1 MFFLWYVYLED
12 EKLKMTD
19 ESKSS
24 RLSGFSNSIDIKKL
38 ERETQ
43 KLLYLGF
50 VVAIAFHAALD
61 SFITYKRTEVKVV
74 KPIEVKLVVR
84 PPRMTRPFVIPKK
97 DLLKRILKRKIMMRL
112 PSGKFKF
119 KSLLSIQDLMK
130 IMDTFEFDLN
140 IGEEVIAE
148 IIVEIDSIYDAGI
161 EERFDFEQFIADIP
175 DYREGITRE
184 PENVIS
190 LKEYLLSVDDFD
202 TGQYKGLVIKDPVN
216 KQDIKGFVY
225 IPVDVWGA
233 FLRPVGLTTVIGLM
247 QGFKKYTGIDVK
259 IDPHLFIDSPSV
271 MKYPFIYISADKRF
285 NLSERGK
292 ENLLKY
298 FSSGGF
304 VLLDPYSLPAYVSCR
319 QMIIDACEGREHIYP
334 LSDDHP
340 VFHTFFDFDEMPVLF
355 PTLENEGLM
364 DATLPPD
371 GVWLDNRLVAIL
383 PPSPYRPFG
392 KTWSDYKSPDRFEN
406 PSFRLAVNI
415 IVYAL
420 IREGSIAKKYI
431 NADALDD
438 YKRSAIP

>member
-1 MFFLWYVYLED
+1 M
-12 EKLKMTD
+12 KMTD

-24 RLSGFSNSIDIKKL
+24 RLSGFSKSIDIKKL

-84 PPRMTRPFVIPKK
+84 PPRMTRPLVINKR
-97 DLLKRILKRKIMMRL
+97 DLLKRMLKRKIMMRL

-130 IMDTFEFDLN
+130 IMDNFEFDLN

-148 IIVEIDSIYDAGI
+148 IIAGIDSIYDAGI
-161 EERFDFEQFIADIP
+161 EERFDFEKFIADIP

-184 PENVIS
+184 SENVIS
-190 LKEYLLSVDDFD
+190 LKEHLLSVDDLD
-202 TGQYKGLVIKDPVN
+202 TGQYKGLVIKDPQN
-216 KQDIKGFVY
+216 KQNIKGFVY
-225 IPVDVWGA
+225 IPVDVWGS

-247 QGFKKYTGIDVK
+247 QGFKKYAGIRVT
-259 IDPHLFIDSPSV
+259 IDPHLFLDSPIIS
-271 MKYPFIYISADKRF
+271 KYPFLYISADGLF
-285 NLSERGK
+285 DLSTRAK
-292 ENLLKY
+292 ENLEKY
-298 FSSGGF
+298 FRSGGF
-304 VLLDPYSLPAYVSCR
+304 ILFDPYSVSAYVSMKK
-319 QMIIDACEGREHIYP
+319 MIKDSIGDYASIYP
-334 LSDDHP
+334 IPDDHP
-340 VFHTFFDFDEMPVLF
+340 ILHTFFDFDEMPVLF
-355 PTLENEGLM
+355 PTLESEGLM

-406 PSFRLAVNI
+406 PSFRLAINI

-431 NADALDD
+431 NADTLDD

>member
-1 MFFLWYVYLED
+1 MI
-12 EKLKMTD
+12 D

-50 VVAIAFHAALD
+50 VVAIAFHAALG
-61 SFITYKRTEVKVV
+61 SFITYRKTEVKVV
-74 KPIEVKLVVR
+74 KPIEVKLIVR
-84 PPRMTRPFVIPKK
+84 PPRMTRPFVIPNKN
-97 DLLKRILKRKIMMRL
+97 LLKRMLKRKIMMRI
-112 PSGKFKF
+112 PSGKFEL
-119 KSLLSIQDLMK
+119 KSPALLEKLIK
-130 IMDTFEFDLN
+130 IADSFEFDLN

-148 IIVEIDSIYDAGI
+148 IIAEIDSIYDAGI
-161 EERFDFEQFIADIP
+161 EERFDFEEFIADIP

-216 KQDIKGFVY
+216 KQNIKGFVY

-233 FLRPVGLTTVIGLM
+233 FLRPAGSTTVIGLM
-247 QGFKKYTGIDVK
+247 QGFTKYTGIDVK
-259 IDPHLFIDSPSV
+259 VDPHLLIDSPSL
-271 MKYPFIYISADKRF
+271 MKYPFIYISSAADKVF
-285 NLSERGK
+285 DLSERGK
-292 ENLLKY
+292 ENLMKY

-304 VLLDPYSLPAYVSCR
+304 VLFDPYLIPAYVSCR
-319 QMIIDACEGREHIYP
+319 QMIIDACGGKEHIYP

-340 VFHTFFDFDEMPVLF
+340 VFHTFFDFDTMPVLF

-371 GVWLDNRLVAIL
+371 GVWLDNRLVAII

-392 KTWSDYKSPDRFEN
+392 STWSDYKSPDRFEN

-431 NADALDD
+431 NADASDD
-438 YKRSAIP
+438 YRRSEIP